1 MCDPGRWNLFQA
13 GFFVTIFDGGHHG
26 GHMSEAKTPAS
37 STAGYRPETRL
48 VHSGTLRSQFG
59 ETSEALFLTQGF
71 VYDSAEQCEA
81 RFKGDEPGFLYS
93 RFSNPNISMF
103 ERRMIELEGAE
114 AARATATGMAA
125 VTTAI
130 LAPLK
135 SGDHVVASKAM
146 FGSCRYVVE
155 DLLPR
160 YGIESTLV
168 DGLNLDQWRKAMR
181 PNTKSCFLES
191 PTNPTLDV
199 LDIPAIAEIAH
210 AAGARLIVDNV
221 FATPIWQS
229 PLTLGADVVV
239 YSATKHIDG
248 QGRCLGGIILSSEA
262 FIAEHI
268 HNFMRQTG
276 PSMSPFNAWVLL
288 KGLETLAVRVRA
300 QTETAAKIA
309 DVLAKHPKISRL
321 LYPGRPDHPQAALVK
336 KQMRAGST
344 LVGFEVK
351 GGKAGAFRCLNGL
364 KISRIS
370 NNLGDAKSL
379 VTHPST
385 TTHQRLTPEA
395 RAELGISEGFIRFSA
410 GLEHRDDLIEDLEA
424 ALETV

>member
-1 MCDPGRWNLFQA
+1 
-13 GFFVTIFDGGHHG
+13 
-26 GHMSEAKTPAS
+26 MSETKPPAS
-37 STAGYRPETRL
+37 PTARYRPETRL

-71 VYDSAEQCEA
+71 VYDTAEQCEA
-81 RFKGDEPGFLYS
+81 RFKGDDPGFLYS
-93 RFSNPNISMF
+93 RFSNPNIAMF
-103 ERRMIELEGAE
+103 EQRMIELEGAE

-135 SGDHVVASKAM
+135 AGDHVVASKAM

-160 YGIESTLV
+160 YGIQSTLV
-168 DGLNLDQWRKAMR
+168 DGLDLDQWRKAMR
-181 PNTKSCFLES
+181 PKTKTCFLES

-199 LDIPAIAEIAH
+199 LDIGAIADIAH
-210 AAGARLIVDNV
+210 QGGARLIVDNV

-229 PLTLGADVVV
+229 PLSLGADVVV

-248 QGRCLGGIILSSEA
+248 QGRCLGGMILSSEA
-262 FIAEHI
+262 FVAEHL

-276 PSMSPFNAWVLL
+276 PSLSPFNAWVLL

-300 QTETAAKIA
+300 QTDTASKVA
-309 DVLAKHPKISRL
+309 DSLAQHPKISRL
-321 LYPGRPDHPQAALVK
+321 IYPGRDDHPQAALVK

-351 GGKAGAFRCLNGL
+351 GGKAGAFRTLNGL
-364 KISRIS
+364 KLARIS

-379 VTHPST
+379 VTHPAT
-385 TTHQRLTPEA
+385 TTHQRLSPEA
-395 RAELGISEGFIRFSA
+395 RAELGISDGFIRFSA
-410 GLEHRDDLIEDLEA
+410 GLEHADDLIEDLHT
-424 ALETV
+424 ALEKA

>member
-1 MCDPGRWNLFQA
+1 
-13 GFFVTIFDGGHHG
+13 
-26 GHMSEAKTPAS
+26 MSES
-37 STAGYRPETRL
+37 EGTARFRPETRL
-48 VHSGTLRSQFG
+48 VHGGTLRSQFG
-59 ETSEALFLTQGF
+59 ETSEGLFLTQGY

-81 RFKGDEPGFLYS
+81 RFKGQDPGFIYS
-93 RFSNPNISMF
+93 RYSNPTIAMF

-114 AARATATGMAA
+114 AARSTATGMAA

-135 SGDHVVASKAM
+135 AGDHVVASKAL
-146 FGSCRYVVE
+146 FGSCLYVVQ

-160 YGIESTLV
+160 YGIETTLV
-168 DGLNLDQWRKAMR
+168 DGLDLDQWQRALR
-181 PNTKSCFLES
+181 PNTKTFFLES

-199 LDIPAIAEIAH
+199 LDIGAIAKIAH
-210 AAGARLIVDNV
+210 SGGARLIVDNV

-229 PLTLGADVVV
+229 PLSLGADVVV

-276 PSMSPFNAWVLL
+276 PSLSPFNAWVLL
-288 KGLETLAVRVRA
+288 KGLETLGVRVRA
-300 QTETAAKIA
+300 QTENAAKIA
-309 DVLAKHPKISRL
+309 EALARHPKITRL
-321 LYPGRPDHPQAALVK
+321 VYPGRPDHPQAATVK
-336 KQMRAGST
+336 KQMGAGST

-351 GGKAGAFRCLNGL
+351 DGKAGAFRCLNAL

-379 VTHPST
+379 VTHPAT
-385 TTHQRLTPEA
+385 TTHQRLAPEA

-410 GLEHRDDLIEDLEA
+410 GLEHPDDLIEDFER
-424 ALETV
+424 ALEQV

>member
-1 MCDPGRWNLFQA
+1 
-13 GFFVTIFDGGHHG
+13 
-26 GHMSEAKTPAS
+26 MSKFAPAAPAS
-37 STAGYRPETRL
+37 PTAHYRPETRL
-48 VHSGTLRSQFG
+48 VHSGTIRSEFG
-59 ETSEALFLTQGF
+59 ETSEALFLTQGY
-71 VYDSAEQCEA
+71 VYETAEQCEA
-81 RFKGDEPGFLYS
+81 RFKGEDPGYIYS
-93 RFSNPNISMF
+93 RYSNPTIAMF

-114 AARATATGMAA
+114 AGRSTATGMAA

-135 SGDHVVASKAM
+135 AGDHVVAAKAM

-160 YGIESTLV
+160 YGIASTLV
-168 DGLNLDQWRKAMR
+168 DGLDLDQWQRAVR
-181 PNTKSCFLES
+181 PNTRSFFLES

-199 LDIPAIAEIAH
+199 LDISAIADIAH

-229 PLTLGADVVV
+229 PLSLGADVVV

-248 QGRCLGGIILSSEA
+248 QGRCLGGMILSSEA
-262 FIAEHI
+262 FIAEYL

-300 QTETAAKIA
+300 QTETAGKIA
-309 DVLAKHPKISRL
+309 DALARHPKISRL
-321 LYPGRPDHPQAALVK
+321 IYPGREDHPQAALVK

-351 GGKAGAFRCLNGL
+351 GGKVAAFRTLNGL
-364 KISRIS
+364 KLARIS

-379 VTHPST
+379 VTHPAT
-385 TTHQRLTPEA
+385 TTHQRLTAEA
-395 RAELGISEGFIRFSA
+395 RTELGISDGFIRFST
-410 GLEHRDDLIEDLEA
+410 GLEHPDDLIEDLHT
-424 ALETV
+424 ALEKA

>member
-1 MCDPGRWNLFQA
+1 
-13 GFFVTIFDGGHHG
+13 
-26 GHMSEAKTPAS
+26 MSESAASKS
-37 STAGYRPETRL
+37 STAHYRPETRL

-59 ETSEALFLTQGF
+59 ETSEAMFLTQGY

-81 RFKGDEPGFLYS
+81 RFKGEDPGYIYS
-93 RFSNPNISMF
+93 RYSNPTIAMF

-114 AARATATGMAA
+114 AGRSTATGMAA

-135 SGDHVVASKAM
+135 AGDHVVAAKAM

-160 YGIESTLV
+160 YGISSTLV
-168 DGLNLDQWRKAMR
+168 DGLDLDQWKKAMR

-199 LDIPAIAEIAH
+199 LDISSIADIAH
-210 AAGARLIVDNV
+210 QAGARLIVDNV

-229 PLTLGADVVV
+229 PLSLGADVVV

-248 QGRCLGGIILSSEA
+248 QGRCLGGMILSSEA
-262 FIAEHI
+262 FVAEHL

-276 PSMSPFNAWVLL
+276 PSLSPFNAWVLL

-300 QTETAAKIA
+300 QTDTAAKVA
-309 DVLAKHPKISRL
+309 DALARHPKISRL
-321 LYPGRPDHPQAALVK
+321 IYPGRADHPQADLVK

-351 GGKAGAFRCLNGL
+351 GGKAAAFRCLNGL

-379 VTHPST
+379 VTHPAT

-410 GLEHRDDLIEDLEA
+410 GLEHPDDLIEDLQE
-424 ALETV
+424 ALERA

>member
-1 MCDPGRWNLFQA
+1 
-13 GFFVTIFDGGHHG
+13 
-26 GHMSEAKTPAS
+26 MSKSPTP
-37 STAGYRPETRL
+37 TAHYRPETRL
-48 VHSGTLRSQFG
+48 VHSGTLRSQYG
-59 ETSEALFLTQGF
+59 ETSEALFLTQGY
-71 VYDSAEQCEA
+71 VYNSAEECEA
-81 RFKGDEPGFLYS
+81 RFKGEDPGFIYS
-93 RFSNPNISMF
+93 RYSNPTIAMF

-114 AARATATGMAA
+114 AARSAATGMAA

-135 SGDHVVASKAM
+135 AGDHVVASRAL
-146 FGSCRYVVE
+146 FGSCLYVIQ

-160 YGIESTLV
+160 YGIETTLV
-168 DGLNLDQWRKAMR
+168 DGLDLDQWQRALK
-181 PNTKSCFLES
+181 PNTKTFFLES

-199 LDIPAIAEIAH
+199 LDIPGIAEIAH
-210 AAGARLIVDNV
+210 SGGARLVVDNV

-229 PLTLGADVVV
+229 PLALGADVVV

-276 PSMSPFNAWVLL
+276 PSISPFNAWVLL

-300 QTETAAKIA
+300 QTETAARIA
-309 DVLAKHPKISRL
+309 DVLASHPKISRL
-321 LYPGRPDHPQAALVK
+321 VFPGRADHPQAALVK
-336 KQMRAGST
+336 KQMRGGST

-351 GGKAGAFRCLNGL
+351 GGKQGAFRVLNEL
-364 KISRIS
+364 KLAKIS

-379 VTHPST
+379 VTHPAT
-385 TTHQRLTPEA
+385 TTHQRLKPED
-395 RAELGISEGFIRFSA
+395 RAALGISEGFIRFSA
-410 GLEHRDDLIEDLEA
+410 GLEHADDLIEDLTA
-424 ALETV
+424 ALEKA

>member
-1 MCDPGRWNLFQA
+1 
-13 GFFVTIFDGGHHG
+13 
-26 GHMSEAKTPAS
+26 MSEVKAPPAS
-37 STAGYRPETRL
+37 STARYRPETRL
-48 VHSGTLRSQFG
+48 VHSGTLRSQYG
-59 ETSEALFLTQGF
+59 ETSEAMFLTQGF

-81 RFKGDEPGFLYS
+81 RFKGEDPGFLYS
-93 RFSNPNISMF
+93 RFSNPTVSMF

-135 SGDHVVASKAM
+135 AGDHVVAAKAM

-160 YGIESTLV
+160 YGIQSTLV
-168 DGLNLDQWRKAMR
+168 DGLDLEQWKKAMR
-181 PNTKSCFLES
+181 PNTKTCFLES
-191 PTNPTLDV
+191 PTNPTLEV
-199 LDIPAIAEIAH
+199 LDIPAIAGIAH
-210 AAGARLIVDNV
+210 QAGARLIVDNV

-229 PLTLGADVVV
+229 PLSLGADVVV

-262 FIAEHI
+262 FIAEQI

-300 QTETAAKIA
+300 QTETAAKVA
-309 DVLAKHPKISRL
+309 DALAKHPKISRL

-344 LVGFEVK
+344 LIGFEVK

-379 VTHPST
+379 VTHPAT

-410 GLEHRDDLIEDLEA
+410 GLEHADDLIEDFAA
-424 ALETV
+424 ALGEA